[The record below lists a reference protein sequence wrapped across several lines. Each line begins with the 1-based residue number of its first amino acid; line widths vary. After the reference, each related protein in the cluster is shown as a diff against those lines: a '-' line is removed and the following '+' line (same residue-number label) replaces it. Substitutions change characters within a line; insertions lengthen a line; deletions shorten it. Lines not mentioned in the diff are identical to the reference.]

1 MKLKTK
7 PAKKAPR
14 AGGKFSD
21 VVRLIKSKKSF
32 LLTTHVSPDG
42 DGLGAQ
48 SALYVALKKLGKKVL
63 VVNHDPLPRRFS
75 YLPFTA
81 DYRVSDNI
89 PPHDVCFVLDAGS
102 FSRIRDGVKRSE
114 FGTLVNIDHHYSNDK
129 YGDFNLVMPDAA
141 ATGEI
146 VYQLIQA
153 MKVKIDQGIAESVYT
168 SIITDTGRF
177 RYSNTNSHIFRMA
190 AELLE
195 AGADGSKVSESV
207 FGDVT
212 REAMELTH
220 LALGTIQTFNEGKIG
235 TMTLTMSD
243 FKKSGALDEDT
254 DNLINLVRNL
264 DTVKIAIFLKEV
276 PGGQVKISLRSK
288 NKVNVA
294 DVAKLFGGGGH
305 AYAAGAVMPGP
316 LQDAFQK
323 VLTAC
328 QATLK

>member
-1 MKLKTK
+1 
-7 PAKKAPR
+7 
-14 AGGKFSD
+14 
-21 VVRLIKSKKSF
+21 
-32 LLTTHVSPDG
+32 
-42 DGLGAQ
+42 
-48 SALYVALKKLGKKVL
+48 
-63 VVNHDPLPRRFS
+63 
-75 YLPFTA
+75 
-81 DYRVSDNI
+81 
-89 PPHDVCFVLDAGS
+89 
-102 FSRIRDGVKRSE
+102 
-114 FGTLVNIDHHYSNDK
+114 
-129 YGDFNLVMPDAA
+129 MPDAA